1 MEYQDENLSR
11 PAKSPIRSPILRLFQ
26 HSAIYSLS
34 TSVQRLQG
42 LIMTPIYT
50 SAIYLPQMSDY
61 GNYGLVYTFIAFMNF
76 VYLYGMDSAFL
87 RYFFLGKSDRKTV
100 FSTTFFVLLLSGT
113 ATSLLLYFF
122 AQPISSLILFSP
134 ELSDLIR
141 LSALILFL
149 DSLGNLPFLILRAEE
164 RPVSFSVFRMIR
176 FTLEI
181 VLNIV
186 FVVVLHKGVLGILY
200 ANVLA
205 AFVNLLMMSPYIFKY
220 LTLQFQRSLLSEMV
234 KFGLPFLPNGIGFM
248 IIEMADRFLVT
259 DYLGKDVLAFYHA
272 NYKFATV
279 LLLLIV
285 GFRNAWQP
293 FFLKISKKS
302 WASEVYSRILDY
314 YLLAAGILV
323 VFVTFFIRD
332 LLTIHY
338 FDAFYLLG
346 QKEYW
351 DGISIIPWIILAYF
365 FYGIY
370 VIFTPAFYIQ
380 KKSQYMIFFTGSGA
394 LLNILLNIWLLPRI
408 GIWGA
413 VTATVV
419 AYLVMAVSI
428 FVVAQKLYPIPIRM
442 NKIALLI
449 LLIGIIYSLYY
460 ITGLNLW
467 TRILLFV
474 LYVLIAWNLILS
486 RQERSRIFEKIG
498 NFRKFLHRS

>member
-1 MEYQDENLSR
+1 MEYQDENLSVSAQ
-11 PAKSPIRSPILRLFQ
+11 PTSRSPILRLFQ

-61 GNYGLVYTFIAFMNF
+61 GNYSLVYTFIAFMNF

-113 ATSLLLYFF
+113 VTSLLLFIF
-122 AQPISSLILFSP
+122 AEPVSRVVLFSP
-134 ELSDLIR
+134 ELEELVR

-176 FTLEI
+176 FALEI
-181 VLNIV
+181 TLNIV
-186 FVVVLHKGVLGILY
+186 FVVILRRGVLGILY
-200 ANVLA
+200 ANILA
-205 AFVNLLMMSPYIFKY
+205 AFVNLVMMSPVIVRY
-220 LTLQFQRSLLSEMV
+220 LTLRFEKSLLKEMV

-293 FFLKISKKS
+293 FFLKTSRDS
-302 WASEVYSRILDY
+302 RASEVYSRVLDY
-314 YLLAAGILV
+314 YLLAAGILI

-351 DGISIIPWIILAYF
+351 EGISIIPWIILAYF

-370 VIFTPAFYIQ
+370 VIFNPAFYIQ
-380 KKSQYMIFFTGSGA
+380 KKSQYMIIFTGSGA
-394 LLNILLNIWLLPRI
+394 LLNIILNIWLLPQI

-413 VTATVV
+413 VVATVA

-428 FVVAQKLYPIPIRM
+428 FVVSQRLYPIPLRM
-442 NKIALLI
+442 SKLGLLT
-449 LLIGIIYSLYY
+449 LLIGIMYLLYY
-460 ITGLNLW
+460 ITELILVA
-467 TRILLFV
+467 RIILFLLYMV
-474 LYVLIAWNLILS
+474 VSWYLILS
-486 RQERSRIFEKIG
+486 GKERSRILEKISG
-498 NFRKFLHRS
+498 FSKFLNR